1 MHPRLIVV
9 ALLALLALLA
19 GGCGEQP
26 SGPAADV
33 GLPPAETEAR
43 ALHCYLV
50 LTLTID
56 QLADFEGAGTR
67 EARRQ
72 SEELHRARRR
82 HAAALEEL
90 LLDEL
95 RANPLPSLRVLLDE
109 FDADGDGELSSVA
122 ELNEFNRHVA
132 ACL

>member
-1 MHPRLIVV
+1 M
-9 ALLALLALLA
+9 ALLTLLAS
-19 GGCGEQP
+19 GCGDRP
-26 SGPAADV
+26 AAPAADV
-33 GLPPAETEAR
+33 GLPPVETEAR

-56 QLADFEGAGTR
+56 QLAEFEGAGTR

-82 HAAALEEL
+82 HAAALEDW
-90 LLDEL
+90 LLDQL
-95 RANPLPSLRVLLDE
+95 NADPWPSLRVLLAE
-109 FDADGDGELSSVA
+109 FDTDGDGELSSAA
-122 ELNEFNRHVA
+122 ELDEFNRHVA

>member
-1 MHPRLIVV
+1 MRTPLLAVV
-9 ALLALLALLA
+9 MLALLAS
-19 GGCGEQP
+19 GCGERP
-26 SGPAADV
+26 SAPAADV
-33 GLPPAETEAR
+33 GLPPVESEAR

-56 QLADFEGAGTR
+56 QLAEFEGAGTR

-72 SEELHRARRR
+72 SEELHRARAR
-82 HAAALEEL
+82 HAAALEDW

-95 RANPLPSLRVLLDE
+95 RANPWPSLRVLLAE
-109 FDADGDGELSSVA
+109 FDTDGDGELSTAA
-122 ELNEFNRHVA
+122 EIAEFNRHVA